1 MTHRLPL
8 VAALAALL
16 AASVSAMP
24 VDNFVLPDQT
34 GTAHELF
41 DDGDAKAVVLTVQG
55 NGCPVV
61 RNALIDLTAVRER
74 FKGDPVRFLMINSNL
89 QDDQASVREEAEEWG
104 IDLPILIDATQDIG
118 EALLFTRTAEA
129 FVIDTRSR
137 SIAYRGPINDRLVY
151 ERQREKADNHYVI
164 DALAAVL
171 AGEQPVVT
179 SVAAIGCLINFPA
192 RGEKSTPREK
202 HQH

>member
-16 AASVSAMP
+16 AASVSAMR
-24 VDNFVLPDQT
+24 VDNFVLTDQT
-34 GTAHELF
+34 GTAQELF

-61 RNALIDLTAVRER
+61 RNALIDLAAVRER

-89 QDDQASVREEAEEWG
+89 QDDQESVREEAEEWG
-104 IDLPILIDATQDIG
+104 IDLPILIDETQDIG

-137 SIAYRGPINDRLVY
+137 SVAYRGPINDRLVY

-171 AGEQPVVT
+171 AGEQPMVK

-202 HQH
+202 HHH